1 MTAAGDGQLE
11 AVNVK
16 SLLKI
21 KVSRIFPLI
30 SAPSPRRYR
39 PAAGQSCVSG
49 GRRRSSE
56 GPGRSRGPRG
66 TYTAPVSG
74 SGCISHNP
82 LQTLAT
88 EVYLMC
94 GKQSQTLLSFKLG
107 VMSATF
113 YVKNNH

>member
-11 AVNVK
+11 AVNMK

-21 KVSRIFPLI
+21 KVARIFPLI
-30 SAPSPRRYR
+30 SALSPRRCR
-39 PAAGQSCVSG
+39 PGAGQSCVSG

-56 GPGRSRGPRG
+56 GPGRSREPRG
-66 TYTAPVSG
+66 TYTAPASE

-88 EVYLMC
+88 VVYLVLI
-94 GKQSQTLLSFKLG
+94 SVSTVIQTRSDVDNVLCQK
-107 VMSATF
+107 
-113 YVKNNH
+113 